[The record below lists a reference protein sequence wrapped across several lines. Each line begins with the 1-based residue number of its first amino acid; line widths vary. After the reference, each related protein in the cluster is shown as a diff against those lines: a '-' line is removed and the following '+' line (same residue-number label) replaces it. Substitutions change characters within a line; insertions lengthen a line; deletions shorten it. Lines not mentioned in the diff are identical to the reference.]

1 MYDKLSPPKSFLTS
15 YISSCS
21 HPVRISF
28 NSPHLVIFIYL
39 IPITSRVRIS
49 PYWADRQTMH
59 ILLNLNMSIFFIE
72 NIMSQS
78 QTIFQIILYIS
89 TFHLCIHSLLNLNST
104 YLKNIITFNI
114 IQSQL
119 GLINQSFILNP
130 QNELQKNQ
138 AIKIEN
144 VKCFRAWAKI
154 NLLEKMDL
162 RVD

>member
-1 MYDKLSPPKSFLTS
+1 
-15 YISSCS
+15 
-21 HPVRISF
+21 
-28 NSPHLVIFIYL
+28 
-39 IPITSRVRIS
+39 
-49 PYWADRQTMH
+49 
-59 ILLNLNMSIFFIE
+59 MSIFFIE

-144 VKCFRAWAKI
+144 VKCFRA
-154 NLLEKMDL
+154 
-162 RVD
+162 